1 MKNRIIW
8 YMISLI
14 LLCTSVKGYAQGI
27 DFFKGTFNE
36 ALTKAANEGKL
47 VFVDF
52 YATWCGPCKML
63 APVFEQAGEE
73 MKNDATFLKV
83 DIDQS
88 LELAQ
93 QFRIS
98 TVPTM
103 MIFKDGKPVETLVGF
118 MPKERIVQKVKSHL

>member
-1 MKNRIIW
+1 MNETNLNSKNFNEEITNTEK
-8 YMISLI
+8 LV
-14 LLCTSVKGYAQGI
+14 LI
-27 DFFKGTFNE
+27 DFF
-36 ALTKAANEGKL
+36 
-47 VFVDF
+47 
-52 YATWCGPCKML
+52 ATWCGPCKML

-103 MIFKDGKPVETLVGF
+103 MIFKNGKPVETLVGF